1 MMIMKIAIPVVEQS
15 INADVSQSFGR
26 APHLLIY
33 NTVTKE
39 SYFLDNQTVASRGGA
54 GVRVAEVVADH
65 GAKVLLTQR
74 CGKSVEE
81 ALRRTEVLAYKA
93 VRGTAKENIEAF
105 LNDKLSL
112 LTEFHDGLHRVETH

>member
-1 MMIMKIAIPVVEQS
+1 MKIAIPVIEQS
-15 INADVSQSFGR
+15 LNAGVSHAFGR

-39 SYFLDNQTVASRGGA
+39 NYFLDNTTVASRGGA

-81 ALRRTEVLAYKA
+81 VLRRSEVFVYKA
-93 VRGTAKENIEAF
+93 TQGTAKENIEAF
-105 LNDKLSL
+105 LEDKLSL
-112 LTEFHDGLHRVETH
+112 LTEFHDGLHGKATL